1 MNTTKGKKKSS
12 LRQSQPR
19 ENEVK
24 IFRDVEASV
33 LHILSSNKSYFDTFD
48 KKFLSLKKKFGNE
61 IYPTFLYLIANLEF
75 DEKEAIEHYNSIKK
89 HHQKMSSLLKR
100 DVDIRVAVAD
110 YFVSNKKMI
119 KDPVILEIH
128 LFKKTY
134 EAGVT
139 DNLTSLYNYAFLKGA
154 LPHEIANS
162 KRYVEPLSVIFFDLD
177 DFKEINDKIGH
188 ERANLF
194 LKHFA
199 GIIKNSIREMDLPFR
214 YGGEEFVLVLPK
226 TDKFGALAVAERIRK
241 SYKEFSSEKEGITA
255 SVSGGI
261 ASYPV
266 DDDRAQNLIRK
277 ADEAMYRAKA
287 RGKNTIELYNTER
300 RRFERFMDNFRGV
313 VTLDG
318 KQYEIYGK
326 NVSASGFYFE
336 TEKPI
341 LQSKKIDFSIE
352 FENLRKSSGSAI
364 VTRVEPHPEGKHGV
378 GVAITTISRSDKNL
392 LLNHIKSLKTK
403 SR

>member
-1 MNTTKGKKKSS
+1 MNTIKGKKKSS
-12 LRQSQPR
+12 LQQSPKR

-33 LHILSSNKSYFDTFD
+33 LHILSSNKFHWDTFD
-48 KKFLSLKKKFGNE
+48 RKFLSLKKKFGNE

-134 EAGVT
+134 KAGVT
-139 DNLTSLYNYAFLKGA
+139 DSLTSLYNYSFLKGA
-154 LPHEIANS
+154 LPHEIAQS

-194 LKHFA
+194 LKAFA

-214 YGGEEFVLVLPK
+214 YGGEEFVIILPK

-241 SYKEFSSEKEGITA
+241 SYKESSIEKEGISA

-287 RGKNTIELYNTER
+287 RGKNIIELYNTER
-300 RRFERFMDNFRGV
+300 RRFERFLDNFRGM

-326 NVSASGFYFE
+326 NVSESGFYFE
-336 TEKPI
+336 TEKP
-341 LQSKKIDFSIE
+341 LLPSKKIDFSIE
-352 FENLRKSSGSAI
+352 FENLRKSSGSSI
-364 VTRVEPHPEGKHGV
+364 ITRVEPQPEGKYGV
-378 GVAITTISRSDKNL
+378 GVAITSILRSDKNL